1 MIFTDTVSLPHMVK
15 EVYSSRVFRYGLC
28 YVIVK
33 SKLYMH
39 ERSLKRHL
47 MKQILDWLIGGI
59 LCIVVTL
66 CRC

>member
-15 EVYSSRVFRYGLC
+15 EVYSSRVFGYGLC

-47 MKQILDWLIGGI
+47 MKQILD
-59 LCIVVTL
+59 
-66 CRC
+66 